1 MEAKT
6 ISRSELG
13 DSAYIK
19 ELETILEDM
28 SEQTEVMYE
37 AIELSIAALQRIHE
51 AYELKPE
58 WVDQETMAEDMYR
71 ICDLALAMLKG
82 EPEPDESTH

>member
-1 MEAKT
+1 MEVKT
-6 ISRSELG
+6 ISRSKLG

-19 ELETILEDM
+19 ELEAILEDM

-37 AIELSIAALQRIHE
+37 AIELAIAALQRIHE
-51 AYELKPE
+51 AYENKPE
-58 WVDQETMAEDMYR
+58 WLDQESLAEDMYR
-71 ICDLALAMLKG
+71 TCDFALAMLKG